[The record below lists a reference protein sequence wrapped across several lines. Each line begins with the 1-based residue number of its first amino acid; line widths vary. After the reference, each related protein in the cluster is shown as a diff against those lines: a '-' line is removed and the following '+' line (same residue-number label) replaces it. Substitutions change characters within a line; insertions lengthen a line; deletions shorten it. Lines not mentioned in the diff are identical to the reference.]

1 MEKVMGKHPMII
13 LYSIRFCLSI
23 LSFAGLEKASIYA
36 VNFLLRES
44 HGKEEKVVQRTWQL
58 AKMGRPHSNN

>member
-13 LYSIRFCLSI
+13 LYSIRLCLSI
-23 LSFAGLEKASIYA
+23 LSSALLEKASIYA

-44 HGKEEKVVQRTWQL
+44 HGKEQKVIQKT
-58 AKMGRPHSNN
+58 